1 MQATL
6 WFYIIVGLL
15 TIVPLILFNIN
26 RVFVRKKPE
35 PMKINWVR
43 GVVILLLCGVIGTFL
58 FSAYSA
64 TLHGRYEIALERVAT
79 EHAQVLLGQKSAE
92 EFKTFLRENGT
103 ENIDASLEALE
114 LDTLAQGAEICFQL
128 GNQCTPKY
136 WTEWDGMVNYKEYVK
151 TAATLDLTFYT
162 EESAKVLSEVL
173 DTAVFETATDE
184 EVLTNCINLT
194 AATLNLEPIN
204 GKHPETPLALEE
216 ELETKIDAMPDVFV
230 WQGKEVITVT
240 DMQANPIYLMYR
252 LDYDGK
258 TDYYAVRL
266 IDTEEGWMYDWIGT
280 PNDQQKKD
288 IKMPTEKNGKWYSV
302 KR

>member
-79 EHAQVLLGQKSAE
+79 EHAQVLLGQKTAE

-103 ENIDASLEALE
+103 DRIEASFETFE
-114 LDTLAQGAEICFQL
+114 VDVLAQDAEIRFQL

-136 WTEWDGMVNYKEYVK
+136 WTEWEGMELKNPN
-151 TAATLDLTFYT
+151 AA
-162 EESAKVLSEVL
+162 E
-173 DTAVFETATDE
+173 
-184 EVLTNCINLT
+184 
-194 AATLNLEPIN
+194 
-204 GKHPETPLALEE
+204 G
-216 ELETKIDAMPDVFV
+216 ELPVYI
-230 WQGKEVITVT
+230 WQGKDEITVT